1 MKALAQVKFDDKG
14 LIPAIAQD
22 FETGEVLMFAWMNQE
37 YIVDGDSVSLQM
49 RLTGIDTPEITQ
61 TCEKT
66 QHQTIDCGQLSKR
79 YLQRL
84 LREMPGVC
92 QYL

>member
-1 MKALAQVKFDDKG
+1 MRFLMKALAQVKFDDKG
-14 LIPAIAQD
+14 LI
-22 FETGEVLMFAWMNQE
+22 
-37 YIVDGDSVSLQM
+37 
-49 RLTGIDTPEITQ
+49 PEITQ

-84 LREMPGVC
+84 LREIPGRLLITPIVSVFVC
-92 QYL
+92 FSIPIGLDRWLVKTPKSYFFRLG

>member
-1 MKALAQVKFDDKG
+1 
-14 LIPAIAQD
+14 
-22 FETGEVLMFAWMNQE
+22 
-37 YIVDGDSVSLQM
+37 M

-79 YLQRL
+79 YLQKL
-84 LREMPGVC
+84 LREIPGRLFHSKLAVK
-92 QYL
+92 LIIL